1 MLLVVTTKCDM
12 GCSHC
17 MVDSKPQ
24 GEDISWENF
33 KKALNEIAR
42 IDDFIILTGG
52 EPFQHPNIMGMIE
65 YILRHT
71 KLVCLVTTNGKNLSK
86 YELALQMLL
95 KLDNYGYIPRLQIQI
110 THDSRYYPQQ
120 IDMAVVERLQTFPQV
135 MYIERISSMSVLGRA
150 KKNNLK
156 PHTRTA
162 PMCCN
167 VIMVGNQTKNLG
179 ETVAALTAAQKL
191 CHFTVMSNLDVMI
204 CECRQMVISSLKNP
218 DWKKEVWRKLQVEN
232 QHGDSNMFCNACE
245 FGNYDMFSLA
255 VLMKGGSE
263 ISSGHRKGI
272 AI

>member
-1 MLLVVTTKCDM
+1 MTMLLVVTTRCDM

-33 KKALNEIAR
+33 KKAVNEIAG

-52 EPFQHPNIMGMIE
+52 EPFQHPNIMGMID

-71 KLVCLVTTNGKNLSK
+71 RLVCLVTTNGKYLGK

-95 KLDNYGYIPRLQIQI
+95 KQDNYGYIPRLQLQV
-110 THDSRYYPQQ
+110 THDDRYYPQQ
-120 IDMAVVERLQTFPQV
+120 IDMALVKRLQAFPQV
-135 MYIERISSMSVLGRA
+135 MYVERISSMSVLGRA

-156 PHTRTA
+156 SHTRTA

-167 VIMVGNQTKNLG
+167 VIAVGNQTQNLK

-191 CHFTVMSNLDVMI
+191 CHFTVMPNLDVML
-204 CECRQMVISSLKNP
+204 CECRQKRISNLCNP
-218 DWKKEVWRKLQVEN
+218 AWQNEVWNRLQLEN
-232 QHGDSNMFCNACE
+232 QQLDSNMYCADCE
-245 FGNYDMFSLA
+245 FDNREMFGLVKSLRMA
-255 VLMKGGSE
+255 S
-263 ISSGHRKGI
+263 